1 VEVATVILT
10 TEEPAPPGGRGM
22 LVRLSVA
29 VIPLDEVVSVN
40 VIVPL
45 KPFRLVRVITELPDD
60 PAAIVMLDGLELIAK
75 SGLA

>member
-45 KPFRLVRVITELPDD
+45 KPFRLV
-60 PAAIVMLDGLELIAK
+60 
-75 SGLA
+75 

>member
-10 TEEPAPPGGRGM
+10 TEEPDPPGGRGM

>member
-1 VEVATVILT
+1 MEEATAIVT
-10 TEEPAPPGGRGM
+10 TEEPDPPGGSVM

>member
-1 VEVATVILT
+1 
-10 TEEPAPPGGRGM
+10 M